1 MEQTKISGPQNTQ
14 ATHAARAKSPAKQG
28 VPDAGNDA
36 GANGFLA
43 LLSAMGDVSGESM
56 GLAAPETAVV
66 PTDWMADAS
75 TGVVDASVAAWHGL
89 LGTAIVEGAAGIAD
103 GLAASGSTGTSSF
116 PSDGSGVATVG
127 TFGAGG
133 GAIGAAWSGLALD
146 GRSQGL
152 VAETMKLDTS
162 ADLKDVQPFGTT
174 TGLSRAFSR
183 LQGAQAQRAGMG
195 GAQDVATG
203 QVVAGES
210 VQHRVGGHAAA
221 ATLAQSMTERVSPGA
236 QQAAAAGERAAGV
249 QTVPM
254 GAELT
259 GAGALAAG
267 VGSAL
272 ASSQGTD
279 APGGGRAGEGQ
290 PGAHGGVGV
299 ASAAQEAGAVDGAPT
314 FSDANPM
321 AAEEQVAD
329 QVAYWVNQKTQ
340 NAEMTLQRDGP
351 PVEVSVSLSGN
362 EAHVSFRSDQAE
374 TRALLDQSMAQLS
387 EMLRAQGLVLSG
399 MSVGTSAQG
408 GSGANAEGGQPG
420 AREGARQAQVVSKA
434 PAGTS
439 SLVRGAVASDRAVD
453 IFV

>member
-89 LGTAIVEGAAGIAD
+89 FGAAVTESAEGIA
-103 GLAASGSTGTSSF
+103 GGGVGNATS
-116 PSDGSGVATVG
+116 AG

-290 PGAHGGVGV
+290 PGSNGGAGVGV
-299 ASAAQEAGAVDGAPT
+299 ASATQEAGAVDGAPT

-340 NAEMTLQRDGP
+340 NAEMTLQRDGQ